1 MNTTAGCLAEQADLW
16 QTNRELQ
23 KTHQELQ
30 HKIQKAKEEI
40 DRMVGETRARL
51 AEEIRSV
58 KEEQLPSLRGD
69 IQVTAHQAMQL
80 VRSQED
86 KLARLEQMV
95 HKLENEQL
103 PSRNRLEERLE
114 ALEETTSS
122 LMIKVEEILKQLKAV
137 ERR

>member
-1 MNTTAGCLAEQADLW
+1 MTNTVGSYRYGLPIFGLVGGLVISGCLAQQADLR

-58 KEEQLPSLRGD
+58 KEEQLP
-69 IQVTAHQAMQL
+69 
-80 VRSQED
+80 
-86 KLARLEQMV
+86 
-95 HKLENEQL
+95 
-103 PSRNRLEERLE
+103 
-114 ALEETTSS
+114 
-122 LMIKVEEILKQLKAV
+122 
-137 ERR
+137 